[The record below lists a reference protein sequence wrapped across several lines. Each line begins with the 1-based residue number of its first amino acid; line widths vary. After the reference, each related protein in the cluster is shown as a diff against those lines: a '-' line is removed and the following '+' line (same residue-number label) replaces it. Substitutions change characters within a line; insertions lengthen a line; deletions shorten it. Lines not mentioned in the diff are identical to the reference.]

1 MRYGLRL
8 AAMQL
13 KGGLV
18 KLLVVVAFFGVLT
31 LAVLVLLGQLGVFTG
46 HMPQGLGV
54 KDGKLAPPSQTQNS
68 VSSQADLHPQHP
80 QKDYAR
86 IEPLHFTGDGDAA
99 MARLADV
106 VRAMPRTVI
115 VQQTPD
121 YFYAQASTQ
130 WLRFTDDVEFSLD
143 RSAGVIHVRSASRLG
158 AKDFQVNRRRV
169 EAIRALFNAAQP

>member
-1 MRYGLRL
+1 MR
-8 AAMQL
+8 L
-13 KGGLV
+13 KGDLV
-18 KLLVVVAFFGVLT
+18 KVLAIIGLCVLLTGCA
-31 LAVLVLLGQLGVFTG
+31 LVLLGQLGAFAG

-86 IEPLHFTGDGDAA
+86 IEPLHFTGDADAA

-106 VRAMPRTVI
+106 VRPMPRTVI

-121 YFYAQASTQ
+121 YIYAQASTQ
-130 WLRFTDDVEFSLD
+130 WLRFRDDVEFSLD
-143 RSAGVIHVRSASRLG
+143 PSAGVIHVRSASRLG
-158 AKDFQVNRRRV
+158 AKDFQVNRQRV
-169 EAIRALFNAAQP
+169 EAIRAQFNAAQP